1 MILVDTSIW
10 IDHIRV
16 ANPQLGL
23 LLMQGMVNQHPF
35 VTAELALG
43 SLANRGEV
51 IGQLRLLPQAKVVG
65 HEDLMVFLEG
75 ADLSAK
81 GIGLVDAQVLASTV
95 QTPNARLWTRDR
107 RLLAQADRLGV
118 AFDAMKRIPT
128 QMRGGGGLRDRAA
141 YGAVPAAPRSRRSCA
156 PRTHCGA

>member
-1 MILVDTSIW
+1 MTTALSTSIW

-75 ADLSAK
+75 ADLFRPRFCRCPSP
-81 GIGLVDAQVLASTV
+81 GIDSV
-95 QTPNARLWTRDR
+95 QTPNARLDAR
-107 RLLAQADRLGV
+107 QAPAGAGRQTGGCI
-118 AFDAMKRIPT
+118 DAMKRIPT
-128 QMRGGGGLRDRAA
+128 
-141 YGAVPAAPRSRRSCA
+141 
-156 PRTHCGA
+156 T